1 MGRYRRKLENFMN
14 DFNVRKKLFIIY
26 VFCVIIPLV
35 LTDSIILYILLDAE
49 KKEQLYEFE
58 NLANAVRYN
67 LEYTFEEVVK
77 EMNDIIKQGALW
89 NGRDCFDA

>member
-49 KKEQLYEFE
+49 KRNSFMSLKIL
-58 NLANAVRYN
+58 LM
-67 LEYTFEEVVK
+67 LSG
-77 EMNDIIKQGALW
+77 IIWSILLRKLLKK
-89 NGRDCFDA
+89 

>member
-49 KKEQLYEFE
+49 KRNSFMSLKILLMQSG
-58 NLANAVRYN
+58 
-67 LEYTFEEVVK
+67 
-77 EMNDIIKQGALW
+77 IIWSILLRKLLKK
-89 NGRDCFDA
+89 

>member
-49 KKEQLYEFE
+49 KRNSFMSLKILLMQSGMIWSIL
-58 NLANAVRYN
+58 LRK
-67 LEYTFEEVVK
+67 LLK
-77 EMNDIIKQGALW
+77 K
-89 NGRDCFDA
+89 